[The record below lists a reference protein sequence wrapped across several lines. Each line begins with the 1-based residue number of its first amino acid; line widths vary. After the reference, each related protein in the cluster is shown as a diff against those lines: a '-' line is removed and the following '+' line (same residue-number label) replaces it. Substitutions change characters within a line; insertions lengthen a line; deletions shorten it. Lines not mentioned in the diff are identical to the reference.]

1 MKRSFN
7 PIQAINETPNINNN
21 NNNNNTTSNRLSG
34 MPVAPVSKASQFLKR
49 RKVIAENQLN
59 SNSGKD
65 IPTEEENPLFA
76 MQMNKPNQNIEKN
89 DLQNKISKIFT
100 RIGNT
105 TANSSEVVTNFKDK
119 IENVIDFF
127 QVMSNEKNEVE
138 KLIIE
143 IIGMLVKIIKKNG
156 NEKHLIEINDIAN
169 IVSSTG
175 LGSLSPS
182 QNDSNIISSKSSN
195 NSESDGLSNISLN
208 LKIDD
213 KELENITKLKINI
226 NENDEETKDKV
237 SVKKVFG
244 Y

>member
-7 PIQAINETPNINNN
+7 PIQAINETSHNNN
-21 NNNNNTTSNRLSG
+21 NNISSNRLSG
-34 MPVAPVSKASQFLKR
+34 MPIAPVSKASQFLKR
-49 RKVIAENQLN
+49 RKVLAENKGT
-59 SNSGKD
+59 SSSGKD

-143 IIGMLVKIIKKNG
+143 IIGMLVKIINFIP
-156 NEKHLIEINDIAN
+156 E
-169 IVSSTG
+169 
-175 LGSLSPS
+175 
-182 QNDSNIISSKSSN
+182 
-195 NSESDGLSNISLN
+195 
-208 LKIDD
+208 
-213 KELENITKLKINI
+213 
-226 NENDEETKDKV
+226 
-237 SVKKVFG
+237 
-244 Y
+244 

>member
-7 PIQAINETPNINNN
+7 PIQAINETPNII
-21 NNNNNTTSNRLSG
+21 NNNNNTISNRLSG

-65 IPTEEENPLFA
+65 IPTDEENPLFA

-156 NEKHLIEINDIAN
+156 NEKHLIEINDLAN
-169 IVSSTG
+169 LVSSSG
-175 LGSLSPS
+175 LGSLSSS
-182 QNDSNIISSKSSN
+182 QNGSKSSN

-226 NENDEETKDKV
+226 NENDEETKNKV

>member
-7 PIQAINETPNINNN
+7 PIQAINETSHNNN
-21 NNNNNTTSNRLSG
+21 NNISSNRLSG
-34 MPVAPVSKASQFLKR
+34 MPIAPVSKASQFLKR
-49 RKVIAENQLN
+49 RKVLAENKGT
-59 SNSGKD
+59 SSSGKD

-156 NEKHLIEINDIAN
+156 NEKHLIEINDLAN

>member
-7 PIQAINETPNINNN
+7 PIQAINETPNII

-49 RKVIAENQLN
+49 RKVLAENKGT
-59 SNSGKD
+59 SSSGKD
-65 IPTEEENPLFA
+65 IPTDEENPLFA

-156 NEKHLIEINDIAN
+156 NEKHLIEINDLAN
-169 IVSSTG
+169 LVSSSG
-175 LGSLSPS
+175 LGSLSSS
-182 QNDSNIISSKSSN
+182 QNGSKSSN

-226 NENDEETKDKV
+226 NENDEETKNKV

>member
-7 PIQAINETPNINNN
+7 PIQAINETSHNNN
-21 NNNNNTTSNRLSG
+21 NNISSNRLSG
-34 MPVAPVSKASQFLKR
+34 MPIAPVSKASQFLKR
-49 RKVIAENQLN
+49 RKVLAENKGT
-59 SNSGKD
+59 SSSGKD

-89 DLQNKISKIFT
+89 NLQNKISKIFT

>member
-7 PIQAINETPNINNN
+7 PIQAINETPNIINN

-59 SNSGKD
+59 SNSGKN

-156 NEKHLIEINDIAN
+156 NEKHLIEINDLVN
-169 IVSSTG
+169 LVSSSG
-175 LGSLSPS
+175 LGSLTPS
-182 QNDSNIISSKSSN
+182 QDDSKSSN
-195 NSESDGLSNISLN
+195 NSESDAFSEMSLN

-213 KELENITKLKINI
+213 KKVENITKLNINI
-226 NENDEETKDKV
+226 NEDDQETKNNIY
-237 SVKKVFG
+237 VKKVFG

>member
-7 PIQAINETPNINNN
+7 PIQAINETPNIIN

-59 SNSGKD
+59 SNSGKN

-156 NEKHLIEINDIAN
+156 NEKHLIEINDLVN
-169 IVSSTG
+169 LVSSSG
-175 LGSLSPS
+175 LGSLTPS
-182 QNDSNIISSKSSN
+182 QDDSKSSN
-195 NSESDGLSNISLN
+195 NSESDAFSEMSLN

-213 KELENITKLKINI
+213 KKVENITKLNINI
-226 NENDEETKDKV
+226 NEDDQETKNNIY
-237 SVKKVFG
+237 VKKVFG

>member
-7 PIQAINETPNINNN
+7 PIQAINETPNII
-21 NNNNNTTSNRLSG
+21 NNNNNTISNRLSG

-156 NEKHLIEINDIAN
+156 NEKHLIEINDLAN
-169 IVSSTG
+169 LVSSSG
-175 LGSLSPS
+175 LGSLSSS
-182 QNDSNIISSKSSN
+182 QNGSKSSN

-226 NENDEETKDKV
+226 NENDEETKNKV

>member
-1 MKRSFN
+1 MKRTFN
-7 PIQAINETPNINNN
+7 PSQAINETSHNNN
-21 NNNNNTTSNRLSG
+21 NNNISSNRLSG
-34 MPVAPVSKASQFLKR
+34 MPIAPVSKASQFLKR
-49 RKVIAENQLN
+49 RKVLAENKGT
-59 SNSGKD
+59 SSSGKD

-156 NEKHLIEINDIAN
+156 NEKHLIEINDLAN
-169 IVSSTG
+169 LVSSSG
-175 LGSLSPS
+175 LGSLTPS

-195 NSESDGLSNISLN
+195 NSESDAFSEMSLN

-213 KELENITKLKINI
+213 KEVENITKLKINI
-226 NENDEETKDKV
+226 NDNENEKETKNNI

>member
-7 PIQAINETPNINNN
+7 PIQAINETPNII

-65 IPTEEENPLFA
+65 IPTYEENPLFA

-105 TANSSEVVTNFKDK
+105 TANSSEVVTNFKHK

-156 NEKHLIEINDIAN
+156 NEKHLIEINDLAN
-169 IVSSTG
+169 LVSSSG
-175 LGSLSPS
+175 LGSLSSS
-182 QNDSNIISSKSSN
+182 QNGSKSSN

-226 NENDEETKDKV
+226 NENDEETKNKV